1 MASIRK
7 RGKGYQ
13 VTVSNGRKP
22 DGTQIVE
29 TATFIP
35 DPDKT
40 EKQNQKA
47 LEVFAMKFEDQVKSG
62 TYLDG
67 EKITF
72 DEFSKRYLEEYAVQ
86 HLDPNTLSQ
95 YKTILRLH
103 INPAIGQL
111 KMSKVQPA
119 NLNRLYNQLLV
130 ERKDGKEGGYSIKT
144 IKHVNTAISA
154 IFTLAVKWNVVNDNP
169 CRRVTPPT
177 SRKEKKIKYWTA
189 FLRYVLTGTP
199 ALTIPENHTPYQT
212 TPNAV
217 RFRPSTGYFSTLP
230 SSVEPAVEN

>member
-13 VTVSNGRKP
+13 ITVSNGRKP

-95 YKTILRLH
+95 YKTMLRLH
-103 INPAIGQL
+103 IIPAIGQL
-111 KMSKVQPA
+111 KMSKIQPA

-130 ERKDGKEGGYSIKT
+130 ERKDGKEGTSIKT

-154 IFTLAVKWNVVNDNP
+154 IFTLS
-169 CRRVTPPT
+169 C
-177 SRKEKKIKYWTA
+177 
-189 FLRYVLTGTP
+189 
-199 ALTIPENHTPYQT
+199 
-212 TPNAV
+212 
-217 RFRPSTGYFSTLP
+217 
-230 SSVEPAVEN
+230 